1 MKILLLVFL
10 MPFGLFAQSN
20 SKNLISFSGGHTFM
34 GSGDI
39 RGFNVGFGFQKQFFR
54 HFALEANVRASSASG
69 VSYFNNY
76 GVGQNS
82 TNTELRMATTGY
94 QLEILP
100 VLPIINRKIKLSI
113 IAGSVLRRQYNTK
126 PNGYGVSYGTP
137 VNMLTVNY
145 SRPYIE
151 NSVGFTGQIEASIR
165 LGQKVYLGGRLAGHA
180 YKGDLNWY
188 FPLVFMHE
196 I

>member
-1 MKILLLVFL
+1 MKSLILALLL
-10 MPFGLFAQSN
+10 PFGLIAQSN
-20 SKNLISFSGGHTFM
+20 SKNLISLSGGHTFM

-54 HFALEANVRASSASG
+54 HFALEVNVRASSASG
-69 VSYFNNY
+69 VTYFGNN
-76 GVGQNS
+76 GGAINS

-94 QLEILP
+94 QLEVLP

-113 IAGSVLRRQYNTK
+113 IAGPVLRRQYNTK

-145 SRPYIE
+145 SRTYIE
-151 NSVGFTGQIEASIR
+151 NSIGFTGQIEASIR
-165 LGQKVYLGGRLAGHA
+165 LGQKANLGGRLAGHT
-180 YKGDLNWY
+180 YKRDLNWY